1 MIYLIIILIFI
12 LIVKNIITM
21 SIFNKS
27 PINLKKSPTNKHIF
41 QNENSNIKNKLHK
54 KTKSSTFSKTK
65 NSISLLSSDL
75 VTNKRIQKLQDE
87 LSEYKIKSDQFQKE
101 IKSLN
106 DKIKK
111 ANSFFFRP
119 KKPKLQITKPTSH
132 PTFHN
137 PNGKEG
143 EIVTNIINP
152 KILKIIQSSY
162 DVFLDIIE
170 LFLSQKPNKD
180 QSFKRNS
187 VNTSCSIDIYE
198 PSILNEE
205 DKRTAL
211 IEQIQ
216 NILIFKLNFLSSNF
230 KFGLENQVE
239 RVKNW
244 QTTKEK
250 ENISNLSLYSNIS
263 FRNKANNN
271 QSPKFF
277 RKDSIDSN
285 KYYSS
290 YKDDNYSNIIDESTI
305 KEFNQSIIRT
315 NTEKHND
322 DFLSL
327 DGDNDYSRTKE
338 KEDNNENKYS
348 FVNASFKA
356 QSIKEGD
363 TVNEEKS
370 KENGKE
376 YFGDKEFSLSLNY
389 NNNPIFI
396 NEQNELSF
404 NDVDNKN

>member
-1 MIYLIIILIFI
+1 
-12 LIVKNIITM
+12 M

-27 PINLKKSPTNKHIF
+27 PINLKKSSTNKNF
-41 QNENSNIKNKLHK
+41 FTNESSNFKSKFHK
-54 KTKSSTFSKTK
+54 KTQSSPFSKTK
-65 NSISLLSSDL
+65 NNISLLSSDL
-75 VTNKRIQKLQDE
+75 LTNKRIQKLQDE
-87 LSEYKIKSDQFQKE
+87 LSEYRIKSDQFQKE

-119 KKPKLQITKPTSH
+119 KKPKLQITKPTTN
-132 PTFHN
+132 PTLHSL
-137 PNGKEG
+137 NGKES
-143 EIVTNIINP
+143 EVAKNKINP
-152 KILKIIQSSY
+152 KVLKIIQSSY

-170 LFLSQKPNKD
+170 LFLSQKPKQD

-187 VNTSCSIDIYE
+187 ENMSCSIDIYE
-198 PSILNEE
+198 PSILNDE
-205 DKRTAL
+205 DKRIAL

-244 QTTKEK
+244 QITKEK

-263 FRNKANNN
+263 FRNTTPNN

-277 RKDSIDSN
+277 RKDSNDSN

-348 FVNASFKA
+348 FVNTSFKA

-389 NNNPIFI
+389 NKNPIFI

-404 NDVDNKN
+404 NDLDNKN

>member
-1 MIYLIIILIFI
+1 MFF
-12 LIVKNIITM
+12 IIT
-21 SIFNKS
+21 
-27 PINLKKSPTNKHIF
+27 
-41 QNENSNIKNKLHK
+41 EN
-54 KTKSSTFSKTK
+54 TRVYT
-65 NSISLLSSDL
+65 
-75 VTNKRIQKLQDE
+75 
-87 LSEYKIKSDQFQKE
+87 
-101 IKSLN
+101 
-106 DKIKK
+106 
-111 ANSFFFRP
+111 
-119 KKPKLQITKPTSH
+119 
-132 PTFHN
+132 
-137 PNGKEG
+137 
-143 EIVTNIINP
+143 
-152 KILKIIQSSY
+152 
-162 DVFLDIIE
+162 
-170 LFLSQKPNKD
+170 
-180 QSFKRNS
+180 
-187 VNTSCSIDIYE
+187 TSCSKGLIKVHKNPSTE
-198 PSILNEE
+198 PLYRPLRSFFTRLN
-205 DKRTAL
+205 
-211 IEQIQ
+211 IIC
-216 NILIFKLNFLSSNF
+216 
-230 KFGLENQVE
+230 
-239 RVKNW
+239 
-244 QTTKEK
+244 
-250 ENISNLSLYSNIS
+250 LYSNIS

-356 QSIKEGD
+356 QSIKEWD